1 MCRAATHS
9 ESFSHSCSGDE
20 AEADE
25 EEQEDSYDTE
35 QEYSE
40 EEDYSAWEEEEEEE
54 QEDEEVA
61 DCSSAVAEE
70 AAGKEHEQGQGEPVR
85 RVRPR
90 LDPPG
95 SPGREVWLYIMYADH
110 EDFVLP
116 GVQSM
121 TIGSIKMALH
131 KVLGILPFRQCLT
144 LLDGFGS
151 LVVDE
156 PSNLQQLS
164 DWGIEDI
171 VHIQVQ
177 YCSAGASSSTTCAG
191 GGASTPTTAGPDRPE
206 TMAKDAEAEKTERER
221 EDLRAKETCQ
231 PIEYGP
237 LQKRLGDRLAEAR
250 EKRKHTGDRC
260 Q

>member
-1 MCRAATHS
+1 MVASIRGGGGRQQAMCRAATHS

-85 RVRPR
+85 KVRPR

-95 SPGREVWLYIMYADH
+95 SPGREVWLYITYADH

-131 KVLGILPFRQCLT
+131 TVLGILPCHQRLT
-144 LLDGFGS
+144 LLNSIGS
-151 LVVDE
+151 LIVGQ
-156 PSNLQQLS
+156 PSDLSQLS
-164 DWGIEDI
+164 NWRIE
-171 VHIQVQ
+171 VFVNIQVQ
-177 YCSAGASSSTTCAG
+177 HCSSSASSSTTFTGGGSSSSTTFTPSLGLRPPARVSEAQGFTRG
-191 GGASTPTTAGPDRPE
+191 GGAAWPAAFETASN
-206 TMAKDAEAEKTERER
+206 
-221 EDLRAKETCQ
+221 
-231 PIEYGP
+231 
-237 LQKRLGDRLAEAR
+237 
-250 EKRKHTGDRC
+250 
-260 Q
+260 

>member
-1 MCRAATHS
+1 MVASIRGGGGRQQAMCRAATHS

-95 SPGREVWLYIMYADH
+95 SPGREVWLYITYADH

-131 KVLGILPFRQCLT
+131 TVLGILPFRQRLT
-144 LLDGFGS
+144 LLNSIGS
-151 LVVDE
+151 LIVDN
-156 PSNLQQLS
+156 PPNPAQLS
-164 DWGIEDI
+164 DWRIEVS

-177 YCSAGASSSTTCAG
+177 ECSSSASSSTTFTG
-191 GGASTPTTAGPDRPE
+191 GGSSSSTTSTPS
-206 TMAKDAEAEKTERER
+206 
-221 EDLRAKETCQ
+221 
-231 PIEYGP
+231 
-237 LQKRLGDRLAEAR
+237 LGGAPP
-250 EKRKHTGDRC
+250 G
-260 Q
+260 QSQ